1 MRLDRYLSKA
11 MQVSRAEAIELIKSN
26 SIEVNGKIIKQKQ
39 LHINEDSDIIAYNGI
54 ELDYHEF
61 VYYML
66 NKPAGVVSAVVDDK
80 DKTVLDLVSVRKGV
94 FPVGRLDKDVEGLLI
109 LTNNGSL
116 AHALTSPKYEVVK
129 TYYVQTSVEL
139 KDEDIIS
146 FENGVEIRDG
156 NNSPFITKPAKLE
169 IISEKECYVSIS
181 EGKFHQVKRMFL
193 AINNSVEY
201 MKRVA
206 MGGITLDSTLALGD
220 FRPLRKQEVKILKET
235 SNFIEE
241 KL

>member
-11 MQVSRAEAIELIKSN
+11 LQVSRAEAIEIIKN
-26 SIEVNGKIIKQKQ
+26 NNIEVNGLVIKIKQLQ
-39 LHINEDSDIIAYNGI
+39 IQEDSDIIAYNGVK
-54 ELDYHEF
+54 LDYHEF

-66 NKPAGVVSAVVDDK
+66 NKPAGVVSAVVDNR
-80 DKTVLDLVSVRKGV
+80 DKTVVDLVPAQKGI

-116 AHALTSPKYEVVK
+116 GHALTSPKHEVVK
-129 TYYVQTSVEL
+129 RYYVQTSGEL
-139 KDEDIIS
+139 KDEDITA
-146 FENGVEIRDG
+146 FENGVEINDG
-156 NNSPFITKPAKLE
+156 NNIPFITKPAKLE
-169 IISEKECYVSIS
+169 ILNDKECYISIS
-181 EGKFHQVKRMFL
+181 EGKFHQVKRMFI

-201 MKRVA
+201 LKRVA
-206 MGGITLDSTLALGD
+206 MGGVKLDPTLATGD
-220 FRPLRKQEVKILKET
+220 FRPLTIQEIKTLKET